1 MKKQTAVE
9 WLVEKLDNVRPTQIC
24 SIETIKEWC
33 NQAKAMEKEQIK
45 YAFGQGSLFDPVF
58 PDQFHYRA
66 EDYYQY
72 HYEHDP
78 SPLPGEFHQ

>member
-1 MKKQTAVE
+1 MKNLTAVE
-9 WLVEKLDNVRPTQIC
+9 WLEQEVIALENYSL
-24 SIETIKEWC
+24 KELRLLF

-72 HYEHDP
+72 HYENDP
-78 SPLPGEFHQ
+78 SPLPGDFHQ